1 MKHGYCPNPISP
13 LRFPI
18 SDLPMS
24 ANASIP
30 RRTFLRG
37 LGTMVALPVLN
48 SLLPAGARAATAA
61 AAPKRVAW
69 VYVPN
74 GANMVDWTPAATGTG
89 YQLPSILEPLT
100 AHRDKF
106 TVLTGLANKMGDE
119 LGDGGG
125 AHARASA
132 SFLTGVH
139 PRKTA
144 GADIKTG
151 ISCDQIAANQIG
163 DQTRLPSIELSCDGG
178 QRAGSCDSGYSC
190 IYQFNISWKSETQ
203 PMLPEVNP
211 RAAFERLFGNP
222 NQVGASLEASAR
234 RANYRQS
241 LLDYVLD
248 DAHRLEKRLDATDR
262 RKLDEYLSSVRDLER
277 RIARAADFPVPAVPR
292 GVESPEMFETY
303 EQHMQLMYEIM
314 ALAFQTDST
323 RLATFIVAHDG
334 SNRPYPTIGIRD
346 GHHDLSHHRNDEG
359 KKKLLAQINRYH
371 TAQFAKF
378 LDRLKSIPEGDGTL
392 LDNCLIQYGSAL
404 SNGNEHSP
412 EDLPILLAGG
422 GGGGLATGR
431 HLKVDDQTPMTNLYR
446 SMLDHVGVRTEKIG
460 DSTGKLDQVFRT

>member
-1 MKHGYCPNPISP
+1 MSIANPIQ
-13 LRFPI
+13 
-18 SDLPMS
+18 
-24 ANASIP
+24 

-37 LGTMVALPVLN
+37 LGTMVALPALN
-48 SLLPAGARAATAA
+48 SLLPAGAKAATGAA
-61 AAPKRVAW
+61 ATGPQRLAW

-74 GANMVDWTPAATGTG
+74 GANMADWTPAATGTA
-89 YQLPSILEPLT
+89 YELPSILQPLA
-100 AHRDKF
+100 AHKDKF
-106 TVLTGLANKMGDE
+106 SVVTGMANPMGDE

-163 DQTRLPSIELSCDGG
+163 DQTRLRSLELSCDGG

-211 RAAFERLFGNP
+211 RAAFERLFGNGD
-222 NQVGASLEASAR
+222 VGASLEASAR
-234 RANYRQS
+234 RKFYQKS

-248 DAHRLEKRLDATDR
+248 DAHRLEQRLDSTDR

-277 RIARAADFPVPAVPR
+277 RIARAEQFPTPAVPN
-292 GVESPEMFETY
+292 GVAAPEMFETY
-303 EQHMQLMYEIM
+303 EQHMQLMYEVM

-323 RLATFIVAHDG
+323 RIATFIVAHDG

-346 GHHDLSHHRNDEG
+346 GHHDLSHHRNDED
-359 KKKLLAQINRYH
+359 KKKLLARINRYH
-371 TAQFAKF
+371 VEQFGKF
-378 LDRLKSIPEGDGTL
+378 LDRLRSIPEGDGTL

-404 SNGNEHSP
+404 SNGNEHDP
-412 EDLPILLAGG
+412 HDLPILLAGG
-422 GGGGLATGR
+422 GGGRLATGR
-431 HLKVDDQTPMTNLYR
+431 HLKVDNRTPMTNLYR
-446 SMLDHVGVRTEKIG
+446 SMLGHAGVRTEKIG
-460 DSTGKLDQVFRT
+460 DSTGKLDTIFTG

>member
-1 MKHGYCPNPISP
+1 
-13 LRFPI
+13 
-18 SDLPMS
+18 MS
-24 ANASIP
+24 SSLSIP

-37 LGTMVALPVLN
+37 LGTMVALPMLD
-48 SLLPAGARAATAA
+48 SLMPAKAQGATGVAA

-74 GANMVDWTPAATGTG
+74 GANMDDWTPALTGTN
-89 YQLPSILEPLT
+89 YELPEILQPL
-100 AHRDKF
+100 AKHKNDF
-106 TVLTGLANKMGDE
+106 SVLTGLANHQGDE

-190 IYQFNISWKSETQ
+190 IYQFNLSWKSETQ
-203 PMLPEVNP
+203 PMVPEVNP
-211 RAAFERLFGNP
+211 RAAFERLFGNGDP
-222 NQVGASLEASAR
+222 AATLEASAR
-234 RANYRQS
+234 RSLYRKS

-248 DAHRLEKRLDATDR
+248 DASRLEKRLDSTDR
-262 RKLDEYLSSVRDLER
+262 RKLDEYLTAVRDLER
-277 RIARAADFPVPAVPR
+277 RIARAAEFPVPKAP
-292 GVESPEMFETY
+292 GDAQAPEMFETY
-303 EQHMQLMYEIM
+303 EQHMQLMYEVM

-323 RLATFIVAHDG
+323 RIATFIVAHDG

-346 GHHDLSHHRNDEG
+346 GHHDLSHHRDDQE
-359 KKKLLAQINRYH
+359 KKKKLAQINRYH
-371 TAQFAKF
+371 VTQFSRF
-378 LDRLKSIPEGDGTL
+378 LDRLKSIKEGEGTL
-392 LDNCLIQYGSAL
+392 LDNCVIQYGSAL
-404 SNGNEHSP
+404 SNGNAHNP
-412 EDLPILLAGG
+412 ENLPILLAGG
-422 GGGGLATGR
+422 GGGNLVTGR
-431 HLKVDDQTPMTNLYR
+431 HVRVEDKTPMTNLYR
-446 SMLDHVGVRTEKIG
+446 SVLGNIGVRTEKIG
-460 DSTGKLDQVFRT
+460 DSTGSLDAVFRSAT

>member
-1 MKHGYCPNPISP
+1 MSISAP
-13 LRFPI
+13 
-18 SDLPMS
+18 
-24 ANASIP
+24 IP

-37 LGTMVALPVLN
+37 LGTLVALPVLN
-48 SLLPAGARAATAA
+48 SLLPARARAATVASH
-61 AAPKRVAW
+61 PQRVAW

-89 YQLPSILEPLT
+89 YEMPGILQPLA
-100 AHRDKF
+100 AHRGKF
-106 TVLTGLANKMGDE
+106 SILTGLANHQGDE

-144 GADIKTG
+144 GSDIRTG

-163 DQTRLPSIELSCDGG
+163 DQTRLPSLELSCDGG

-190 IYQFNISWKSETQ
+190 IYQFNLSWRSETQ

-211 RAAFERLFGNP
+211 RAAFERLFGNGDP
-222 NQVGASLEASAR
+222 AASLAASTR
-234 RANYRQS
+234 RTRNHQS

-248 DAHRLEKRLDATDR
+248 DAHRLEKRLDTADR
-262 RKLDEYLSSVRDLER
+262 RKLDEFLTSVRELER
-277 RIARAADFPVPAVPR
+277 RMARAAEFPTPAAPD
-292 GVESPEMFETY
+292 GVAAPEMFETY
-303 EQHMQLMYEIM
+303 EQHMQLMYEVM

-323 RLATFIVAHDG
+323 RIATFIVAHDG

-346 GHHDLSHHRNDEG
+346 GHHDLSHHRNDEEK
-359 KKKLLAQINRYH
+359 KKKLARINRYH
-371 TAQFAKF
+371 AAQFARF

-392 LDNCLIQYGSAL
+392 LDNCVIQYGSAL
-404 SNGNEHSP
+404 SNGNEHTP
-412 EDLPILLAGG
+412 ENLPILLAGG
-422 GGGGLATGR
+422 GGGRLATGQ
-431 HLKVDDQTPMTNLYR
+431 HLRVDEKTPMTNLYR
-446 SMLDHVGVRTEKIG
+446 SVLDHVGVHTEKIG
-460 DSTGKLDQVFRT
+460 DSTGKLEALFRT

>member
-1 MKHGYCPNPISP
+1 MP
-13 LRFPI
+13 LSTP
-18 SDLPMS
+18 
-24 ANASIP
+24 IP

-37 LGTMVALPVLN
+37 LGTMVALPALN
-48 SLLPAGARAATAA
+48 SLLPAHARAATGAAA

-74 GANMVDWTPAATGTG
+74 GANMTDWTPAATGTG
-89 YQLPSILEPLT
+89 FELPPILEPLA
-100 AHRDKF
+100 AHKNQF
-106 TVLTGLANKMGDE
+106 SVLTGLANPMGDE

-144 GADIKTG
+144 GADIRTG

-163 DQTRLPSIELSCDGG
+163 DQTRLPSLELSCDGG

-190 IYQFNISWKSETQ
+190 IYQFNLSWKSETQ

-211 RAAFERLFGNP
+211 RAAFERLFGNGDA
-222 NQVGASLEASAR
+222 GASLEASLR
-234 RANYRQS
+234 RARQRQS
-241 LLDYVLD
+241 LLDYVLA
-248 DAHRLEKRLDATDR
+248 DAHRLEKRLGTDDR

-277 RIARAADFPVPAVPR
+277 RIARAEDFPVPAVPA
-292 GVESPEMFETY
+292 GVEAPEMFATY
-303 EQHMQLMYEIM
+303 EQHMQLMYEVM

-323 RLATFIVAHDG
+323 RIATFIVAHDG

-346 GHHDLSHHRNDEG
+346 GHHDLSHHRDDAA

-371 TAQFAKF
+371 VAQFAKF

-412 EDLPILLAGG
+412 VNLPILLAGG
-422 GGGGLATGR
+422 GGGRLATGR
-431 HLKVDDQTPMTNLYR
+431 HLRVDEHTPMTNLYR
-446 SMLDHVGVRTEKIG
+446 SMLDNVGVRTEKIG
-460 DSTGKLDQVFRT
+460 DSTGKLDPIFRA

>member
-1 MKHGYCPNPISP
+1 MPISTP
-13 LRFPI
+13 
-18 SDLPMS
+18 
-24 ANASIP
+24 IP

-37 LGTMVALPVLN
+37 LGSMVALPVLN
-48 SLLPAGARAATAA
+48 SALPASARAANATAV
-61 AAPKRVAW
+61 APKRLAW

-74 GANMVDWTPAATGTG
+74 GANMADWTPAATGTG
-89 YQLPSILEPLT
+89 YELPSILQPLS
-100 AHRDKF
+100 AHKDRLS
-106 TVLTGLANKMGDE
+106 VLTGLANPMGDE

-144 GADIKTG
+144 GADIRTG

-163 DQTRLPSIELSCDGG
+163 DQTRLRSLELSCDGG

-211 RAAFERLFGNP
+211 RAAFERLFGN
-222 NQVGASLEASAR
+222 GDAAASFEAAAR
-234 RANYRQS
+234 RKLYQQS

-277 RIARAADFPVPAVPR
+277 RIARAEQFPVPAVPA
-292 GVESPEMFETY
+292 GVEAPEMFETY
-303 EQHMQLMYEIM
+303 EQHMQLMYEVM

-323 RLATFIVAHDG
+323 RIATFIVAHDG

-346 GHHDLSHHRNDEG
+346 GHHDLSHHRNDEA
-359 KKKLLAQINRYH
+359 KKKLLARINRYH
-371 TAQFAKF
+371 VEQFAKF
-378 LDRLKSIPEGDGTL
+378 LDRLRAVPEGDGTL

-404 SNGNEHSP
+404 SNGNEHDP
-412 EDLPILLAGG
+412 HDLPILLAGG
-422 GGGGLATGR
+422 GGGRLATGR
-431 HLKVDDQTPMTNLYR
+431 HLKVDDRTPMTNLYR
-446 SMLDHVGVRTEKIG
+446 AMLDHAGVRTEKIG
-460 DSTGKLDQVFRT
+460 DSTGKLDQVFHA

>member
-1 MKHGYCPNPISP
+1 
-13 LRFPI
+13 
-18 SDLPMS
+18 MS
-24 ANASIP
+24 IATPIP

-37 LGTMVALPVLN
+37 LGTMVALPALN
-48 SLLPAGARAATAA
+48 SLLPAGAKAATGTAA
-61 AAPKRVAW
+61 AAPQRVAW

-74 GANMVDWTPAATGTG
+74 GANMADWTPAATGTA
-89 YQLPSILEPLT
+89 YKLPPILQPLA
-100 AHRDKF
+100 AHQNKF
-106 TVLTGLANKMGDE
+106 SVVTGLANQMGDE

-163 DQTRLPSIELSCDGG
+163 DQTRLRSLELSCDGG

-222 NQVGASLEASAR
+222 GQVAASLEAAAR
-234 RANYRQS
+234 RKLYQQS

-277 RIARAADFPVPAVPR
+277 RIARAEQFPMPAAPA
-292 GVESPEMFETY
+292 GVTEPEMFETY
-303 EQHMQLMYEIM
+303 EQHMQLMYEVM

-323 RLATFIVAHDG
+323 RIATFIVAHDG

-346 GHHDLSHHRNDEG
+346 GHHDLSHHRNDED
-359 KKKLLAQINRYH
+359 KKKLLARINRYH
-371 TAQFAKF
+371 VQQFGKF
-378 LDRLKSIPEGDGTL
+378 LDRLSAIPEGDGTL

-404 SNGNEHSP
+404 SNGNEHDP
-412 EDLPILLAGG
+412 HDLPILLAGG
-422 GGGGLATGR
+422 GGGRLATGR
-431 HLKVDDQTPMTNLYR
+431 HLKVDDRTPMTNLYR
-446 SMLDHVGVRTEKIG
+446 SMLDNVGVHTEKIG
-460 DSTGKLDQVFRT
+460 DSTGKLDTIFRG

>member
-1 MKHGYCPNPISP
+1 
-13 LRFPI
+13 
-18 SDLPMS
+18 MS
-24 ANASIP
+24 LATPIP

-37 LGTMVALPVLN
+37 LGTMVALPALN
-48 SLLPAGARAATAA
+48 SMLPAGAKAATAA
-61 AAPKRVAW
+61 AGPQRLAW

-74 GANMVDWTPAATGTG
+74 GANMVDWTPAATGTS
-89 YQLPSILEPLT
+89 YELPSILQPLA
-100 AHRDKF
+100 AHKDKF
-106 TVLTGLANKMGDE
+106 SVVTGMANPMGDE

-163 DQTRLPSIELSCDGG
+163 DQTRLRSLELSCDGG

-211 RAAFERLFGNP
+211 RAAFERLFGNGD
-222 NQVGASLEASAR
+222 VAASLEASAR
-234 RANYRQS
+234 RKLYQKS

-277 RIARAADFPVPAVPR
+277 RIARAEQFPTPAVPA
-292 GVESPEMFETY
+292 GVEAPEMFETY
-303 EQHMQLMYEIM
+303 EQHMQLMYEVM

-323 RLATFIVAHDG
+323 RIATFIVAHDG

-346 GHHDLSHHRNDEG
+346 GHHDLSHHRNDED
-359 KKKLLAQINRYH
+359 KKKLLARINRYH
-371 TAQFAKF
+371 VEQFARF
-378 LDRLKSIPEGDGTL
+378 LDRLKSIPEGNGTL

-404 SNGNEHSP
+404 SNGNEHDP
-412 EDLPILLAGG
+412 HDLPILLAGG
-422 GGGGLATGR
+422 GGGRLATGR
-431 HLKVDDQTPMTNLYR
+431 HLKVDNRTPMTNLYR
-446 SMLDHVGVRTEKIG
+446 SMLGHAGVRTEKIG
-460 DSTGKLDQVFRT
+460 DSTGKLDAVFRA